1 MKLKFYNMKNHR
13 NPNFDK
19 FPSWEGLG
27 WVVFTHTAC
36 RISLIKGVFSF
47 VPILTLLFLT
57 FNFNVTLNGQVSI
70 GLDVA
75 QSYEEYLFN
84 TKWTLSECNIQKS
97 ENHINHKRI
106 GNWDE
111 FVEALKNDFPINQM
125 AFEFG
130 DWYAFELT
138 KAGFFIDTFAV
149 NHNTTNK
156 INGHW
161 VIDDTGG
168 TDGHTIFNIYADEND
183 CPNCDVNFDFVLEI
197 IDDQQFIISFV
208 QSYNAGIVNNGY
220 KPKDNY
226 VDIQLVFVKE

>member
-1 MKLKFYNMKNHR
+1 MQAMNSIRKHILFLI
-13 NPNFDK
+13 
-19 FPSWEGLG
+19 GTIIICL
-27 WVVFTHTAC
+27 
-36 RISLIKGVFSF
+36 SLSF
-47 VPILTLLFLT
+47 NLTLE
-57 FNFNVTLNGQVSI
+57 LNGQVSI
-70 GLDVA
+70 GLDIT

-111 FVEALKNDFPINQM
+111 FVGALKNDFPINQM

-149 NHNTTNK
+149 NHNTTNNTK
-156 INGHW
+156 NRINGHW
-161 VIDDTGG
+161 VIDDNGDTGG
-168 TDGHTIFNIYADEND
+168 TDGNGHTIFNIYADEND
-183 CPNCDVNFDFVLEI
+183 CLNCDVNFDFVLEI
-197 IDDQQFIISFV
+197 LDDQQFIISFV
-208 QSYNAGIVNNGY
+208 QSYNTGIVNNGY